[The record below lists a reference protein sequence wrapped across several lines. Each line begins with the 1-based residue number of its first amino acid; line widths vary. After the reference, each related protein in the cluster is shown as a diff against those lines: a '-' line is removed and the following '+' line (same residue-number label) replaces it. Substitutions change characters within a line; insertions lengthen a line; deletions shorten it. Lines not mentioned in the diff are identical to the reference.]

1 MVTTGNLFADLPA
14 MSESEHNTDLLRAR
28 GVRIERIVSHG
39 QASPPGFWYDQDWD
53 EWVVLLAG
61 AAALRFDGEA
71 APRSLVAGD
80 HVNIPAHARH
90 RVEWTDPHE
99 PTVWLAVH
107 IGEPPRAAG

>member
-1 MVTTGNLFADLPA
+1 MIATGNLFADLPVV
-14 MSESEHNTDLLRAR
+14 SDSEHMTDLLRAG

-71 APRSLVAGD
+71 TPRSFRAGD
-80 HVNIPAHARH
+80 HVHIPAHLRH
-90 RVEWTDPHE
+90 RVEWTDPQE
-99 PTVWLAVH
+99 PTIWLAVH
-107 IGEPPRAAG
+107 IQVGRAMP